1 MAPRRNS
8 NISSSGNSTQQQH
21 QQQLQQQ
28 HQTQQHQ
35 LLQFYAENV
44 NSSGVLMAPMQGTGG
59 VGGVGGGGMVH
70 CCLPS
75 GDCRKLD
82 TLIPLNEL
90 SLADCIRVLC
100 NNENCS
106 AGQYMHRECF
116 EWWEASVLQALKAN
130 GRARSWSERQRL
142 QHLWTKKGYELV
154 QKACSCKCGRGQLRK
169 DLDWVPPSSQGVI
182 YLNGSGNR
190 SNLANG
196 SLSEDDD
203 KKKAKKKR
211 NRNNNNNNGGG
222 GGGGGGV
229 NGNTKT
235 PLSNNNG
242 NHDAGL
248 TPNPNVGVIG
258 SGLPHNNGNTASNG
272 SSGNNGSPACC
283 RPVRWPLSATSSIR
297 TMSWPGPARQGWQ
310 LSSSGAGSGST
321 SPSDSQSSGE
331 ISVSPVQQLLAQ
343 QQQQQQQSLVIQ
355 PLGPAF
361 GSNLLQNGLGLSKN
375 LLIAPQQPQ
384 QQQLQQQQQQQN
396 NLPALANISNF
407 KPLASYEQQQLVQQQ
422 KNKEV
427 ELYSERVR
435 STSGCNGI
443 FSRRLDFSSFNL
455 LPKTRL
461 NSYQVKIE
469 DEGNHGN
476 DETRLFILSSLAQ
489 SQMSRV
495 ACILCE
501 EPLLV
506 FDRYPLVDGSFFL
519 SPKQHSSGCIEVKY
533 EGRTLY
539 LTCVCMSCLDG
550 TSSSRAINCRFCKEP
565 WDGSSLVLGTMYA
578 YDIFAAMP
586 CCAER
591 FKCNNCFKMLMHP
604 QQRLS
609 FYSDYSHGVTCPYCN
624 TQDTHFVK
632 PLTFCYAKSTATR
645 LPTLA

>member
-8 NISSSGNSTQQQH
+8 QQQ
-21 QQQLQQQ
+21 QKSDF
-28 HQTQQHQ
+28 TS
-35 LLQFYAENV
+35 AVTGSATN
-44 NSSGVLMAPMQGTGG
+44 MAPMQQMLNVG
-59 VGGVGGGGMVH
+59 VQLTR
-70 CCLPS
+70 CCYPN
-75 GDCRKLD
+75 GECGKLD
-82 TLIPLNEL
+82 ALIALDEQGL
-90 SLADCIRVLC
+90 SECVRVLC
-100 NNENCS
+100 NNENCNV
-106 AGQYMHRECF
+106 GQYMHRDCF
-116 EWWEASVLQALKAN
+116 DLWEAGVLQQLKSS
-130 GRARSWSERQRL
+130 GRARSWSERQRV
-142 QHLWTKKGYELV
+142 QQLWTKKGYELV
-154 QKACSCKCGRGQLRK
+154 AKSCNCKCGRGQLRK
-169 DLDWVPPSSQGVI
+169 DLDWLPHGG
-182 YLNGSGNR
+182 NNNNNSGN
-190 SNLANG
+190 SG
-196 SLSEDDD
+196 CFISEDDD

-211 NRNNNNNNGGG
+211 NRNSNNNNNSG
-222 GGGGGGV
+222 
-229 NGNTKT
+229 
-235 PLSNNNG
+235 NNNTNGGSGKSVVASVVGG
-242 NHDAGL
+242 NL

-258 SGLPHNNGNTASNG
+258 SGLPHNNNNSNSNNNIG
-272 SSGNNGSPACC
+272 GNNNNNILQPSVVATLSNILMSSNNCNTNNNNINNHNNVLGLDLRNRAGS
-283 RPVRWPLSATSSIR
+283 
-297 TMSWPGPARQGWQ
+297 
-310 LSSSGAGSGST
+310 LSSSGSS
-321 SPSDSQSSGE
+321 SPSASQSSAD
-331 ISVSPVQQLLAQ
+331 ISLSPVQ
-343 QQQQQQQSLVIQ
+343 QQQQQQQH
-355 PLGPAF
+355 
-361 GSNLLQNGLGLSKN
+361 
-375 LLIAPQQPQ
+375 Q
-384 QQQLQQQQQQQN
+384 QQQLHLQQQQLQLPATINNNNSFPSLLLQHNGLNLAKSILPQQQQQQQQQPQQLPQ
-396 NLPALANISNF
+396 LPALANISNF
-407 KPLASYEQQQLVQQQ
+407 KPLASYDQQQLLQQQ

-533 EGRTLY
+533 EGRMLY

-550 TSSSRAINCRFCKEP
+550 TSSSRVISCRFCSEP

-586 CCAER
+586 CCADR

-604 QQRLS
+604 QKRLS

-632 PLTFCYAKSTATR
+632 PLNFCYTKSNATR
-645 LPTLA
+645 LQAIA